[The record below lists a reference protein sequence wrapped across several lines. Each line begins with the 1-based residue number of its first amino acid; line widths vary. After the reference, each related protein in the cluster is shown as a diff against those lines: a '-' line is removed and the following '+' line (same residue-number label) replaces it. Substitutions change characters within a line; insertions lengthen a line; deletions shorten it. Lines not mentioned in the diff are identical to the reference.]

1 MFVVSAEPPKDS
13 QGQRLSEE
21 MKTLIAIALATA
33 LALPAHAAEKAD
45 DDAFILGCIWT
56 GDSKGT
62 VCGGFPTRAL
72 CEREGRAA
80 VASGEL
86 LSFNCDSVAGPSAP
100 AQPTWPPG
108 QGNSLGG
115 QEAGGIGNV
124 LSMLD
129 HVMGGLFGGG
139 SPTKYGDPRA
149 VQPTFAQRPQPPV
162 ARPGGFFDYLGGG
175 GQIAGLDALQHP
187 PGASCV
193 DLRDDSHKVTVHGTI
208 EQSTTTEEG
217 EGGTPPGRK
226 YMSIVLD
233 QPSCA
238 ANDEKSIAVDP
249 VSVKWLGHHV
259 AITGTVEPTG
269 DGAYIAV
276 QRIKDSALAVPSR
289 AADKAN
295 DDAAFLLA
303 CVWTGHHK
311 ADACGGFPTRAL
323 CEREGHIAVASG
335 EITNFD
341 CISVIDDLFK
351 NAARW
356 WPG

>member
-1 MFVVSAEPPKDS
+1 MSKA
-13 QGQRLSEE
+13 LAI
-21 MKTLIAIALATA
+21 TLAIALLSA
-33 LALPAHAAEKAD
+33 LAVPAHAAEKAD

-193 DLRDDSHKVTVHGTI
+193 DLRDDSHKVTCTAPSNNQQRLRKAKAARHRGV
-208 EQSTTTEEG
+208 STC
-217 EGGTPPGRK
+217 R
-226 YMSIVLD
+226 
-233 QPSCA
+233 SCW
-238 ANDEKSIAVDP
+238 I
-249 VSVKWLGHHV
+249 
-259 AITGTVEPTG
+259 
-269 DGAYIAV
+269 
-276 QRIKDSALAVPSR
+276 SR
-289 AADKAN
+289 AA
-295 DDAAFLLA
+295 L
-303 CVWTGHHK
+303 
-311 ADACGGFPTRAL
+311 PTTR
-323 CEREGHIAVASG
+323 RVSQS
-335 EITNFD
+335 TQF
-341 CISVIDDLFK
+341 
-351 NAARW
+351 R
-356 WPG
+356 